1 MKKRLFLFHA
11 SVNKISE
18 TAAIYWTGRL
28 MLNCLSNDTIRK
40 PTLKTLYK
48 AMIDIV
54 KDVYLVLQVFLY
66 HR

>member
-18 TAAIYWTGRL
+18 TAAIYWTDRL

-40 PTLKTLYK
+40 PTLKTFYK

-54 KDVYLVLQVFLY
+54 KDVYLVLQEFLY

>member
-28 MLNCLSNDTIRK
+28 MLNCLSNDYNKKTY
-40 PTLKTLYK
+40 LKTLYK
-48 AMIDIV
+48 AMTDTSEGCASSFTGVPIP
-54 KDVYLVLQVFLY
+54 
-66 HR
+66 

>member
-28 MLNCLSNDTIRK
+28 MLNCLSNDIIRK
-40 PTLKTLYK
+40 PTLKTFYK
-48 AMIDIV
+48 AMTDTSEGYV
-54 KDVYLVLQVFLY
+54 SSFTGFPLP
-66 HR
+66 

>member
-1 MKKRLFLFHA
+1 MKKRLFLFYA

-40 PTLKTLYK
+40 PTLKTFYK
-48 AMIDIV
+48 AMTDTSERCASSFTGV
-54 KDVYLVLQVFLY
+54 PLP
-66 HR
+66 

>member
-18 TAAIYWTGRL
+18 TAAIYWTDRL

-40 PTLKTLYK
+40 HTLKTFYK
-48 AMIDIV
+48 AMTDTSEGYV
-54 KDVYLVLQVFLY
+54 SSFTGVPLP
-66 HR
+66 

>member
-1 MKKRLFLFHA
+1 MKKRLFLFYA

-40 PTLKTLYK
+40 PTLKTFYK

-54 KDVYLVLQVFLY
+54 KDVYLVLQEFLY

>member
-28 MLNCLSNDTIRK
+28 MLNCLSNDYNKKTY
-40 PTLKTLYK
+40 LKTLYK
-48 AMIDIV
+48 AMTDTSEGCASSFTGV
-54 KDVYLVLQVFLY
+54 PLP
-66 HR
+66 

>member
-48 AMIDIV
+48 AMIDMV
-54 KDVYLVLQVFLY
+54 KDVYLVLQEFLY

>member
-28 MLNCLSNDTIRK
+28 MLNCLSNDGCPPK
-40 PTLKTLYK
+40 LN
-48 AMIDIV
+48 
-54 KDVYLVLQVFLY
+54 FG
-66 HR
+66 

>member
-1 MKKRLFLFHA
+1 MKKRLFLFYA

-28 MLNCLSNDTIRK
+28 MINCLSNDIIRK

-48 AMIDIV
+48 AMIDIM
-54 KDVYLVLQVFLY
+54 KDVYLVLQEFLY

>member
-28 MLNCLSNDTIRK
+28 MLNCLSNDIIRK
-40 PTLKTLYK
+40 LTWKHFIKQWLIL
-48 AMIDIV
+48 V
-54 KDVYLVLQVFLY
+54 KDVYLVLQVCLY
-66 HR
+66 H

>member
-28 MLNCLSNDTIRK
+28 MLNCLSNDIIRK
-40 PTLKTLYK
+40 IT
-48 AMIDIV
+48 
-54 KDVYLVLQVFLY
+54 
-66 HR
+66 

>member
-1 MKKRLFLFHA
+1 MKKRLFLFYA

-54 KDVYLVLQVFLY
+54 KDVYLVLQEFLY
-66 HR
+66 HM

>member
-28 MLNCLSNDTIRK
+28 MLNCLSNDYNK
-40 PTLKTLYK
+40 KTHLEN
-48 AMIDIV
+48 I
-54 KDVYLVLQVFLY
+54 L
-66 HR
+66 

>member
-54 KDVYLVLQVFLY
+54 KDVYLVLQEFLY